1 MATKNIEIRLEAL
14 GERAFHPFGEI
25 VGKGAAPPV
34 FEGIKLKSWRVDYAV
49 DGATELMF
57 ARYGFQTWQFSR
69 LERHFNVTQCF
80 LPLGGR
86 ASIMVV
92 AAPTERHDPAA
103 IPDPETVR
111 AFHLDGE
118 RGILLW
124 RGTWHALDR
133 FAVRPPHVDFALIT
147 GRETQAEMERQS
159 AGGAAPELTQV
170 VDYQALRNT
179 GFTVIDPDGL
189 AVGS

>member
-1 MATKNIEIRLEAL
+1 MNIDVRLEAL
-14 GERAFHPFGEI
+14 GEAAFQPFGEI
-25 VGKGAAPPV
+25 VGKGAATPV
-34 FEGIKLKSWRVDYAV
+34 FEGIKLKSWRMDYGV

-57 ARYGFQTWQFSR
+57 SRYGFQPWQFTR

-80 LPLGGR
+80 LPLGGA

-92 AAPTERHDPAA
+92 AAPTERDDPAA
-103 IPDPETVR
+103 IPEPDAVR
-111 AFHLDGE
+111 AFHLEGD

-147 GRETQAEMERQS
+147 GRETQAELERQS
-159 AGGAAPELTQV
+159 AGGALPKLTQA
-170 VDYQALRNT
+170 VDYLALRDT
-179 GFTVIDPDGL
+179 RFTVIDPDGL
-189 AVGS
+189 AAGG

>member
-1 MATKNIEIRLEAL
+1 MATKTIEIRLEAL
-14 GERAFHPFGEI
+14 NEAAFHPYGEI
-25 VGKGAAPPV
+25 VGEGAAPPV
-34 FEGIKLKSWRVDYAV
+34 FEGIKLKSWRLDYGV

-57 ARYGFQTWQFSR
+57 ARYGFQAWQFTR

-92 AAPTERHDPAA
+92 AAPTERHDPTA
-103 IPDPETVR
+103 IPEPETVR
-111 AFHLDGE
+111 AFYLVGE

-147 GRETQAEMERQS
+147 GRETQAELERQS
-159 AGGAAPELTQV
+159 AGGAAPELTQA
-170 VDYQALRNT
+170 VDYLALRDT
-179 GFTVIDPDGL
+179 AFTVIDADGL
-189 AVGS
+189 AAGA